1 MKSLTTKELDAILKR
16 NSVTKR
22 YFLGTFPACI
32 YPESNRNIYS
42 FITNTDAHDERG
54 EHWNSWFVI
63 KDKITF
69 FDSFG
74 RPPDDPSLPQH
85 YRDIMK
91 KFKVI
96 EFNRSQIQGLM
107 SKTCGYF
114 CIHFIYDFSLGLN
127 FESFLDEYYINFEI
141 NDIVV
146 RDIVNSLN

>member
-1 MKSLTTKELDAILKR
+1 MSSLTTKELDVILKK

-22 YFLGTFPACI
+22 YFLGTLPACV
-32 YPESNRNIYS
+32 YPQSNRDVYS
-42 FITNTDAHDERG
+42 FITNTGEHDERG
-54 EHWNSWFVI
+54 EHWNSWFVR

-96 EFNRSQIQGLM
+96 EFNRSQIQGLR
-107 SKTCGYF
+107 SKACGYF
-114 CIHFIYDFSLGLN
+114 CIHFIYIFSLGLN
-127 FESFLDEYYINFEI
+127 FESFLDEYYNNFEI

-146 RDIVNSLN
+146 RDIVTSLN